1 MRMDKRKHPVPS
13 KQAVTSSRPELLRF
27 FFNEINAFPGMTETS
42 LYPRL
47 TEDMGFAKGEFI
59 NLIIESV
66 CKDDRDI

>member
-1 MRMDKRKHPVPS
+1 
-13 KQAVTSSRPELLRF
+13 
-27 FFNEINAFPGMTETS
+27 MTETS

-47 TEDMGFAKGEFI
+47 TEDMGFARGEFI